1 MNGRSNTM
9 TRRGRGSSK
18 VMTPRTIGLRSL
30 RLVGLYV
37 PIAFVLL
44 LALFPFYWMLVTSF
58 KANNELSNLDINPFY
73 PHSPTLMHYMR
84 LLTQT
89 KYLLWFKNTVIVA
102 VVSTALSMVI
112 SILAGYALAR
122 LRFRGNSFVSGSIFI
137 VYLVPTTLLFIPMA
151 QVVQRLGLLNNPV
164 ALIVVYPTFLVP
176 FCTWLLIG
184 YFQTIPREL
193 DECAM
198 VDGATRFQALW
209 RIVLPTAI
217 PGVIT
222 AGIFAF
228 TLSWNEFIYA
238 LVLVSSDNSRTLV
251 VGVIT
256 QLVRGDLLPW
266 GMLMAGS
273 LLGSIPVAILYSF
286 FVEQYVAGLTAG
298 AVKG

>member
-1 MNGRSNTM
+1 MIARNTA
-9 TRRGRGSSK
+9 S
-18 VMTPRTIGLRSL
+18 
-30 RLVGLYV
+30 RLVMRGLTIYV
-37 PIAFVLL
+37 PVLL
-44 LALFPFYWMLVTSF
+44 MLVLILFPFYWMLVTSF
-58 KANNELSNLDINPFY
+58 KANAELTNIQINPFY
-73 PHSPTLMHYMR
+73 PHMPTLDHYKK

-89 KYLLWFKNTVIVA
+89 AYGRWFWNTTYVA
-102 VVSTALSMVI
+102 VLSTAISMVI

-122 LRFRGNSFVSGSIFI
+122 LRFRGSSLFSGSIFI

-151 QVVQRLGLLNNPV
+151 QVIAKFDLINNPL
-164 ALIVVYPTFLVP
+164 ALIIVYPTFLVP

-198 VDGATRFQALW
+198 VDGATRFQAL
-209 RIVLPTAI
+209 IKVVLPAAI
-217 PGVIT
+217 PGIIT

-238 LVLVSSDNSRTLV
+238 LVLVSTDDSRTLA
-251 VGVIT
+251 VGVLT
-256 QLVRGDLLPW
+256 KLVRGDLLPW
-266 GMLMAGS
+266 GPLMAAA

-286 FVEQYVAGLTAG
+286 FVEQYVSGLTAG

>member
-9 TRRGRGSSK
+9 TRRGSG

>member
-1 MNGRSNTM
+1 MIARNTA
-9 TRRGRGSSK
+9 S
-18 VMTPRTIGLRSL
+18 
-30 RLVGLYV
+30 RLVMRGLTIYV
-37 PIAFVLL
+37 PVLL
-44 LALFPFYWMLVTSF
+44 VLVLILFPFYWMLVTSF
-58 KANNELSNLDINPFY
+58 KANAELTNIQINPFY
-73 PHSPTLMHYMR
+73 PHMPTLDHYKK

-89 KYLLWFKNTVIVA
+89 AYGRWFWNTTYVA
-102 VVSTALSMVI
+102 VLSTAISMVI

-122 LRFRGNSFVSGSIFI
+122 LRFRGSSLFSGSIFI

-151 QVVQRLGLLNNPV
+151 QVIAKFDLINNPL
-164 ALIVVYPTFLVP
+164 ALIIVYPTFLVP

-198 VDGATRFQALW
+198 VDGATRFQAL
-209 RIVLPTAI
+209 IKVVLPAAI
-217 PGVIT
+217 PGIIT

-238 LVLVSSDNSRTLV
+238 LVLVSTDDSRTLA
-251 VGVIT
+251 VGVLT
-256 QLVRGDLLPW
+256 KLVRGDLLPW
-266 GMLMAGS
+266 GPLMAAA

-286 FVEQYVAGLTAG
+286 FVEQYVSGLTAG

>member
-1 MNGRSNTM
+1 M
-9 TRRGRGSSK
+9 TRRTTAG
-18 VMTPRTIGLRSL
+18 RSL
-30 RLVGLYV
+30 QRVGLYI
-37 PIAFVLL
+37 PILFVLF

-58 KANNELSNLDINPFY
+58 KPNRELTNLNINPFY
-73 PHSPTLMHYMR
+73 PHSPTLMHYVR

-89 KYLLWFKNTVIVA
+89 KYLHWFWNTVVVA
-102 VVSTALSMVI
+102 VSSTAIAMVI

-122 LRFRGNSFVSGSIFI
+122 LRFRGNSFVSGAIFI

-151 QVVQRLGLLNNPV
+151 QVIQRLGLLNKPF
-164 ALIVVYPTFLVP
+164 ALVIVYPTFLVP

-198 VDGATRFQALW
+198 VDGATRFQALV

-286 FVEQYVAGLTAG
+286 FVEQYVSGLTAG

>member
-1 MNGRSNTM
+1 MSARNTPS
-9 TRRGRGSSK
+9 RLLLRGL
-18 VMTPRTIGLRSL
+18 TIYL
-30 RLVGLYV
+30 
-37 PIAFVLL
+37 PVLL
-44 LALFPFYWMLVTSF
+44 VLVVILFPFYWMLVTSF
-58 KANNELSNLDINPFY
+58 KANAELSNIRINPFY
-73 PHSPTLMHYMR
+73 PHMPTLDHYRR

-89 KYLLWFKNTVIVA
+89 AYSRWFWNTTYVA
-102 VVSTALSMVI
+102 ICSTAISMVI

-122 LRFRGNSFVSGSIFI
+122 LRFRGSSLFSGAIFV

-151 QVVQRLGLLNNPV
+151 QVITRFNLVNNPL

-198 VDGATRFQALW
+198 VDGATRFQALI
-209 RIVLPTAI
+209 RIVLPAAT

-238 LVLVSSDNSRTLV
+238 LVLVSSDNSRTLA
-251 VGVIT
+251 VGVLT
-256 QLVRGDLLPW
+256 KLVRGDLLPW
-266 GMLMAGS
+266 GPLMAAA

-286 FVEQYVAGLTAG
+286 FVEQYVSGLTAG

>member
-1 MNGRSNTM
+1 MNQRSNTM
-9 TRRGRGSSK
+9 PRRGSS
-18 VMTPRTIGLRSL
+18 VMTPRTIGLQSL

-58 KANNELSNLDINPFY
+58 RPNNELTNLDINPFY

-102 VVSTALSMVI
+102 VISTALSMVI

-122 LRFRGNSFVSGSIFI
+122 LRFRGNSFVSGAIFI

>member
-1 MNGRSNTM
+1 MIARNTA
-9 TRRGRGSSK
+9 S
-18 VMTPRTIGLRSL
+18 
-30 RLVGLYV
+30 RLVMRGLTIYV
-37 PIAFVLL
+37 PVLL
-44 LALFPFYWMLVTSF
+44 VLVLILFPFYWMLVTSF
-58 KANNELSNLDINPFY
+58 KANAELTNIQINPFY
-73 PHSPTLMHYMR
+73 PHMPTLDHYKK

-89 KYLLWFKNTVIVA
+89 AYGRWFWNTAYVA
-102 VVSTALSMVI
+102 VLSTAISMVI

-122 LRFRGNSFVSGSIFI
+122 LRFRGSSLFSGSIFI

-151 QVVQRLGLLNNPV
+151 QVIAKFDLINNPL
-164 ALIVVYPTFLVP
+164 ALIIVYPTFLVP

-198 VDGATRFQALW
+198 VDGATRFQAL
-209 RIVLPTAI
+209 IKVVLPAAI
-217 PGVIT
+217 PGIIT

-238 LVLVSSDNSRTLV
+238 LVLVSTDDSRTLA
-251 VGVIT
+251 VGVLT
-256 QLVRGDLLPW
+256 KLVRGDLLPW
-266 GMLMAGS
+266 GPLMAAA

-286 FVEQYVAGLTAG
+286 FVEQYVSGLTAG

>member
-1 MNGRSNTM
+1 MNQRSNTM
-9 TRRGRGSSK
+9 TRRGSS

-30 RLVGLYV
+30 RVVGLYV

-58 KANNELSNLDINPFY
+58 RPNNELTNLDINPFY

-102 VVSTALSMVI
+102 VTSTALSMVI

-122 LRFRGNSFVSGSIFI
+122 LRFRGNSFVSGAIFI